1 MKKILIKFLQLQAQM
16 KILHW
21 QTTSRAEH
29 IAFGDFYDEADE
41 YIDEIVEQIQGKY
54 GRITL
59 GGLDSI
65 IVSDY
70 NTLKLNMFL
79 MDFDTFINVEIFNCG
94 LNKEKDREID
104 ATIDEL
110 RSELNKLKYLIT
122 LK

>member
-1 MKKILIKFLQLQAQM
+1 MKKIMLKFLQLQAQM

-41 YIDEIVEQIQGKY
+41 IIDKIIENIQGKY
-54 GRITL
+54 GRIQL

-65 IVSDY
+65 VISDY
-70 NTLKLNMFL
+70 NTLKINIFVMDVCTFL
-79 MDFDTFINVEIFNCG
+79 DSEIFNCG
-94 LNKEKDREID
+94 IDRQKDAEIN
-104 ATIDEL
+104 AIIDEL
-110 RSELNKLKYLIT
+110 RMEVNKLKYLMT